1 MPVNHYCTQKVC
13 EFQQKIKYSQNS
25 ATIYLRRTKYR
36 FFDGLCQNTQ
46 KNRKKRKT
54 ELKHCLFRDASVNWK
69 PAQTGRHSRA
79 PSSLHYAVTSQ
90 GKR

>member
-1 MPVNHYCTQKVC
+1 MLKQPK
-13 EFQQKIKYSQNS
+13 KIG
-25 ATIYLRRTKYR
+25 

-79 PSSLHYAVTSQ
+79 Q
-90 GKR
+90 GEAIAQPWESAIRICIMIATALTAFR